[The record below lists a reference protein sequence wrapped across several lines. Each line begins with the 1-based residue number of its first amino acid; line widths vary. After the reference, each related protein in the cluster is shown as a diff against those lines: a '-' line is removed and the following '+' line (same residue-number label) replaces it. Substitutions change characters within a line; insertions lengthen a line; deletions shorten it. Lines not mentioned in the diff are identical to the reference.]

1 MEMNV
6 YDSVS
11 FLQNIT
17 RDCTAES
24 SIKAAVQVGQE
35 RAPYNCKII
44 EH

>member
-6 YDSVS
+6 HDSVS
-11 FLQNIT
+11 FFQNTT
-17 RDCTAES
+17 RNCTAES

-35 RAPYNCKII
+35 RAPYNYKII